1 MRVFLRLILTL
12 VVGTCAVLVAAAWQV
27 LYFQTAPPVYP
38 PARNAVTAAMAQSV
52 ATRIAA
58 QSTVDRSDLPVD
70 LAPSTTASMQLYV
83 DGQNFYPALL
93 ADIRAARSSVHIE
106 EYGFTPGEVADQFVP
121 ALAEK
126 AGQGVEVRVVVDR
139 FGSHVDSDSAPMF
152 DTLVASGAHVGVN
165 YPFVLSRVGLLGSD
179 QSIDWRFQ
187 QLGHFYHRKMFII
200 DGQIGWIGGA
210 GIEDYF
216 YNGSFQDV
224 FVRVTGDAVAQMQLI
239 YLTDY
244 RFHGGSLPA
253 GSDGL
258 MPYFPAPA
266 QAGSIPTTYVNN
278 VPDEDHRAVSDAIWD
293 LIEGSRTR
301 LDIVDPYVAD
311 SGTIARI
318 IAAARRGV
326 RVRFIVPEQ
335 SNSPPVQWA
344 FEHHIP
350 DLQDAGVAVYLHPV
364 LPHAKVVLADS
375 RVLVG
380 STNLDSW
387 ALFRNWETSLM
398 FDSPQVAESFEEQL
412 FDPDVANSSLATA
425 PTGLRRALASVAFLF
440 GPIL

>member
-1 MRVFLRLILTL
+1 MRVFLRLILALMVGAL
-12 VVGTCAVLVAAAWQV
+12 VVLVSVACQV
-27 LYFQTAPPVYP
+27 LYYQVAPPVYP

-58 QSTVDRSDLPVD
+58 QPTVSRSDLPVD

-93 ADIRAARSSVHIE
+93 ADIAGARSSVHIE

-121 ALAEK
+121 ALANK
-126 AGQGVEVRVVVDR
+126 AQQGVEVRLVLDR
-139 FGSHVDSDSAPMF
+139 LGSHVDTDSRPML
-152 DTLVASGAHVGVN
+152 DTLVAAGAHVAVN
-165 YPFVLSRVGLLGSD
+165 YPFVLSRVGLLGTD
-179 QSIDWRFQ
+179 QAIDWRFE

-216 YNGSFQDV
+216 ANGSFQDV
-224 FVRVTGDAVAQMQLI
+224 FVRVTGNAVAQMQLVF
-239 YLTDY
+239 LTDY
-244 RFHGGSLPA
+244 RFHGGPLPT
-253 GSDGL
+253 GPEGL
-258 MPYFPAPA
+258 APYFPPPA

-278 VPDEDHRAVSDAIWD
+278 VPGEDHRAVSDAIWD
-293 LIEGSRTR
+293 LIEGARAR

-318 IAAARRGV
+318 IAAAQRGV
-326 RVRFIVPEQ
+326 RVRFIVPES

-350 DLQDAGVAVYLHPV
+350 ELQDAGVAVYLHPV
-364 LPHAKVVLADS
+364 LPHAKVVLADN

-387 ALFRNWETSLM
+387 ALYRNWETSLI
-398 FDSPQVAESFEEQL
+398 FDNPQVAETFQAQL
-412 FDPDVANSSLATA
+412 FDPDVANSSLAAA
-425 PTGLRRALASVAFLF
+425 PTGARRLLASFAFLF
-440 GPIL
+440 SPVL